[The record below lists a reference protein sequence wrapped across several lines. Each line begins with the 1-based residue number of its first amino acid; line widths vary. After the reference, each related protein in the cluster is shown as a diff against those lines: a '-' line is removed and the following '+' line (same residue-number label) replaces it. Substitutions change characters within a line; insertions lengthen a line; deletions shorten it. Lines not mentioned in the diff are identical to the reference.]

1 MRRNPTEFAILGLL
15 AEQPMTGYDIKR
27 EVEARLSSF
36 WSESYGHIYP
46 MLRRLR
52 ERKLVTMRLVAGRSG
67 PAHRKLYALTAAGR
81 AALGAWFETP
91 ITPSRPRNE
100 LLLRVFF
107 GRHAP
112 PGVLA
117 RDLEAYGKSS
127 LAIVEQL
134 AAVRRALD
142 EEEPDSPDREYL
154 EAVLDAGERIF
165 ETLGRWS
172 RDTLSR
178 FEARRGQRA
187 RGTRPGRRAG
197 AKRVRST

>member
-1 MRRNPTEFAILGLL
+1 SRSRLRALDFRRSGGRRRPLPDPGPFPEVTRMRRNPTEFAILGLL

-91 ITPSRPRNE
+91 ITP
-100 LLLRVFF
+100 
-107 GRHAP
+107 
-112 PGVLA
+112 
-117 RDLEAYGKSS
+117 
-127 LAIVEQL
+127 
-134 AAVRRALD
+134 
-142 EEEPDSPDREYL
+142 
-154 EAVLDAGERIF
+154 
-165 ETLGRWS
+165 
-172 RDTLSR
+172 
-178 FEARRGQRA
+178 
-187 RGTRPGRRAG
+187 
-197 AKRVRST
+197 